1 MHGIRTEKYKYHK
14 YKHFY
19 IDIKKCLIS
28 FAQLI
33 GTWTFELLFFDS
45 VSLLPELF
53 SATSL
58 HKESTLFESSSN
70 FKAFCCL
77 NCSLND
83 WLSFKESSSSTV
95 KLSLTL
101 MWSEI
106 LDILKEKESTDHF
119 TRQK

>member
-14 YKHFY
+14 YKYFY

-45 VSLLPELF
+45 VSLLLELF

-58 HKESTLFESSSN
+58 HKESSLFESSLN
-70 FKAFCCL
+70 F
-77 NCSLND
+77 N
-83 WLSFKESSSSTV
+83 
-95 KLSLTL
+95 
-101 MWSEI
+101 
-106 LDILKEKESTDHF
+106 
-119 TRQK
+119 

>member
-14 YKHFY
+14 YKYFY
-19 IDIKKCLIS
+19 IDIIIS

-53 SATSL
+53 SVTSL

-70 FKAFCCL
+70 FKAFSSSRCL
-77 NCSLND
+77 SCSLND
-83 WLSFKESSSSTV
+83 
-95 KLSLTL
+95 
-101 MWSEI
+101 
-106 LDILKEKESTDHF
+106 
-119 TRQK
+119 